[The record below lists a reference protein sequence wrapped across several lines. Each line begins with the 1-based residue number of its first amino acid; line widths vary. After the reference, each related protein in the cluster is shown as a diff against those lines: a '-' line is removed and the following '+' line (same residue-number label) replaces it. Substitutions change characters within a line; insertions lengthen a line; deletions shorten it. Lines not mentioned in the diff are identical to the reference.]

1 MKEKIINNAKTLF
14 KSCTDNKILFERR
27 KNSILIPIIIFIISI
42 FMVTVPSYLSS
53 NKLSSEKVMKNFPYI
68 EEPMKKLLTYSLDC
82 SVEDAQLI
90 CADDAIK
97 INEPIN
103 VTQLDENGDE
113 TVIATYYI
121 MANNSTIKNIDVEYN
136 TPKKTDNIILLLK
149 NYIKIRYI
157 VRDHVNE
164 EIISYEIIGDYSEF
178 EGYNFKEISEKL
190 TSNPEL
196 ADKEIID
203 FIYTTYLSTLD
214 TQLLVNLSSSLL
226 SFLFFVLISSL
237 ILKGPY
243 LFRRKKG
250 FKFSE
255 CLKISLTSSLPAL
268 LAGILIYFIFGMD
281 FALVYGIIYIIRII
295 YIYFKYIL
303 SNKNSIFKEL
313 YNQTGEE
320 RFNI

>member
-1 MKEKIINNAKTLF
+1 
-14 KSCTDNKILFERR
+14 
-27 KNSILIPIIIFIISI
+27 
-42 FMVTVPSYLSS
+42 MVTVPSYLSS

-226 SFLFFVLISSL
+226 SFLFFVLI
-237 ILKGPY
+237 
-243 LFRRKKG
+243 F
-250 FKFSE
+250 
-255 CLKISLTSSLPAL
+255 
-268 LAGILIYFIFGMD
+268 ILI
-281 FALVYGIIYIIRII
+281 
-295 YIYFKYIL
+295 
-303 SNKNSIFKEL
+303 
-313 YNQTGEE
+313 
-320 RFNI
+320 